1 MPPSADDLSDRI
13 APESR
18 PGREKKAKRRPGKQ
32 PGAPGSFLAWSEHPG
47 DTVPHFPQGACG
59 FGRDLAG
66 AADLGV
72 AASHQEID
80 IPLAAA
86 RVIQHDLHEVGCA
99 CGAVHRAPAPAGAG
113 APGTVTYSVQLQAWC
128 VFLIAAHYLPVHR
141 AAQLVESLTGAR
153 PSPEFVHALIARA
166 AAAVAQANALIRALI
181 VAARVVCADETPI
194 RCGPGPKSRKR
205 YLLVACTH
213 LLTYGMVGDR
223 SLAAFKSS
231 CSPTCPAPSSCTT
244 ATRTMT
250 SSPALPI
257 SFCLAHLLR
266 DVEDAQCYPG
276 AIWPGQIADALRG
289 LIHRANLAR
298 ARGLAAVPDQ
308 ATAPLIRAFRHGVRV
323 GLADVRRVPAANTRQ
338 PPARLLLECLR
349 DRELDV
355 LRFLSDLRIPPT
367 SNQAD
372 YAEFGVMRTR
382 RWMSWHAGGPGPARA
397 A

>member
-1 MPPSADDLSDRI
+1 VTSRPLDAARDALIVLQGQFIALLAAQNAVLAARAGELEAANAELSARVARLERAASRNSGNSSMPPSADDLPGRI

-47 DTVPHFPQGACG
+47 DTVPHFSQGACG
-59 FGRDLAG
+59 CGRDLAG

-213 LLTYGMVGDR
+213 LLTYDMVGDR
-223 SLAAFKSS
+223 SLAAFKSFVFPDLS
-231 CSPTCPAPSSCTT
+231 GAVVVHDRYQNYDKFPG
-244 ATRTMT
+244 
-250 SSPALPI
+250 
-257 SFCLAHLLR
+257 LAHQLCVAQYAEPGIMR
-266 DVEDAQCYPG
+266 NGAAGVARVACRGGDRSDAG
-276 AIWPGQIADALRG
+276 AGRFCIITGSLGRRG
-289 LIHRANLAR
+289 RGRA
-298 ARGLAAVPDQ
+298 GD
-308 ATAPLIRAFRHGVRV
+308 TVRV
-323 GLADVRRVPAANTRQ
+323 LCWAGSSARVP
-338 PPARLLLECLR
+338 
-349 DRELDV
+349 V
-355 LRFLSDLRIPPT
+355 L
-367 SNQAD
+367 
-372 YAEFGVMRTR
+372 
-382 RWMSWHAGGPGPARA
+382 
-397 A
+397 